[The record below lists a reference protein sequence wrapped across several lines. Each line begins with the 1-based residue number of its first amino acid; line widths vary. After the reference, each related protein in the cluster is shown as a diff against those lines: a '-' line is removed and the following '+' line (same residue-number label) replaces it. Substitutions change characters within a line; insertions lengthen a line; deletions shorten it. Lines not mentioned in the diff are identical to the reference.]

1 MSPISPISPISP
13 AGPAGATTRRGVLP
27 LLLTAAGGL
36 SLAACGVTAA
46 PGGADPRGAEVTPGK
61 GAGGPVELVLGH
73 FVPTRHEFHAQLL
86 EPWAREVE
94 GRSGGRLRI
103 TIHPGGSLGPAPAQ
117 YQNVTAGAMD
127 IGLGVHSYTP
137 GRFPLT
143 ESLEL
148 PFLWDSAGRA
158 TQALQALYRGVP
170 ALRREYADARVLAL
184 WANGPAQVMTT
195 KKPVRGLDDLK
206 GLKLRSPGRL
216 HNRTIEALG
225 GVPLSTAITEVYD
238 ALERGIAHGAI
249 NAPSTF
255 SSFNLTEVIRHTA
268 LADVTVATFFLVMNK
283 ERWEALPGEAQA
295 LLDDLSGEALAL
307 RAAQVSDETEAA
319 GAELASQKG
328 VELYRLAPDELRR
341 WKEAVAAVPRQWIAE
356 AEGKGLPGRLVYEAL
371 AQHSPHSPG
380 SPR

>member
-1 MSPISPISPISP
+1 M
-13 AGPAGATTRRGVLP
+13 
-27 LLLTAAGGL
+27 TAA
-36 SLAACGVTAA
+36 
-46 PGGADPRGAEVTPGK
+46 PRGAEVTPGK

-73 FVPTRHEFHAQLL
+73 FVPTRHEFHARLL

-103 TIHPGGSLGPAPAQ
+103 VIHPGGSLGPAPAQ

-307 RAAQVSDETEAA
+307 RAAQVSDET
-319 GAELASQKG
+319 
-328 VELYRLAPDELRR
+328 
-341 WKEAVAAVPRQWIAE
+341 
-356 AEGKGLPGRLVYEAL
+356 
-371 AQHSPHSPG
+371 
-380 SPR
+380 